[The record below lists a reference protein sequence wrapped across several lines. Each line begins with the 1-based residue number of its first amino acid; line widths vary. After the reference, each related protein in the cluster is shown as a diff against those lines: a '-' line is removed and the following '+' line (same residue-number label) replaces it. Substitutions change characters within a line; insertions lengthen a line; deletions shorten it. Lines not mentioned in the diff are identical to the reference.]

1 MTELSATV
9 ILNNYTGYDWRLSS
23 YHTGKLIT
31 LVNAETDAT
40 PLPKALKKTERLVIQ
55 AQVNAS
61 FLDEQSNE
69 VIRTSIQYNILNELK
84 PNTVMA
90 LDIIYSPVNRSFE
103 CEVGFLFRSD
113 PNYQFLG
120 SARIETPTPLA
131 ESTVSIYGQTL
142 QRRRQQSSPPWHPPS
157 RT

>member
-90 LDIIYSPVNRSFE
+90 LDISTLPLIVVSNAKSAF
-103 CEVGFLFRSD
+103 FSD
-113 PNYQFLG
+113 
-120 SARIETPTPLA
+120 
-131 ESTVSIYGQTL
+131 QT
-142 QRRRQQSSPPWHPPS
+142 
-157 RT
+157 RTINFWAAQE